1 MSGIV
6 IVGAG
11 QGAFQL
17 GSSLRQNGFRDAI
30 TIVGDEAVVPYGRP
44 ALSKAYLSGKAEAA
58 GLHLRPAAFYAEHGI
73 ALRVGERVRSIAR
86 ADRTVELGSGER
98 LGYDHLVL
106 ATGSR
111 NRILAV
117 PGACLPGVH
126 ALRTLSEADA
136 LRAAL
141 EQARSVVIVG
151 AGFIGLEFAAACA
164 SRGIAVTVM
173 EGASRVLARSTSPA
187 MAETIEASHR
197 ASGVGFVFGAAV
209 VAIEGRDR
217 VGGVATADGRIHA
230 ADLVLVG
237 IGVVPNQD
245 LAAASGLAVS
255 DGIEV
260 DERLLTSDPAIS
272 AIGDCARHPSPHADG
287 GRVRIE
293 SVQSAVDGARCVAAR
308 LTGTPQAH
316 VAVPWFWSDQGTL
329 RLQIA
334 GLSHGADRDVL
345 RGDPATGAF
354 SVFRFRGVQ
363 LVGVESL
370 NRASDHMVSRRLIE
384 RGLSPSPERC
394 ADPAADLKSLVA

>member
-11 QGAFQL
+11 QAAFQL
-17 GSSLRQNGFRDAI
+17 GSSLRQNGFHDAI

-44 ALSKAYLSGKAEAA
+44 ALSKGYLSGNAEAA

-73 ALRVGERVRSIAR
+73 TVRVGERVASISR
-86 ADRTVELGSGER
+86 ADKTVDLGSGER
-98 LGYDHLVL
+98 LRYDHLVL

-111 NRILAV
+111 NRMLAV
-117 PGACLPGVH
+117 PGAGLPGVH
-126 ALRTLSEADA
+126 ALRTLMEADT

-141 EQARSVVIVG
+141 EHARSVVVVG

-164 SRGIAVTVM
+164 SRGIAVTVL
-173 EGASRVLARSTSPA
+173 EGASRVLARSTSLP
-187 MAETIEASHR
+187 MATAIEASHR
-197 ASGVGFVFGAAV
+197 AAGVGFVFGAAV
-209 VAIEGRDR
+209 MAIEGRDR
-217 VGGVATADGRIHA
+217 VDGVSTADGRTHA

-245 LAAASGLAVS
+245 LAAAAGLAVS
-255 DGIEV
+255 DGIDV
-260 DERLLTSDPAIS
+260 DDRLLTSDPAIS

-287 GRVRIE
+287 SRVRIE

-308 LTGTPQAH
+308 LTGNPQAH
-316 VAVPWFWSDQGTL
+316 IAVPWFWSDQGAL

-334 GLSHGADRDVL
+334 GLAHGADRDVL
-345 RGDPATGAF
+345 RGDPAAGAF
-354 SVFRFRGVQ
+354 SIFRFRGLR

-370 NRASDHMVSRRLIE
+370 NRASDHMVSRRLLE
-384 RGLSPSPERC
+384 RGLSPSPDHC